1 MSKLHSAFRIPHS
14 ALRLDPGYLVVL
26 VICLLAIWPFIG
38 RASLPQETDAELHI
52 FRLLELSYL
61 VRGGEFYP
69 RWAPNFYHG
78 YGYPIFNY
86 YAPLTY
92 YLGLPVELL
101 PRLDAV
107 DGVKTV
113 FILGLLAAGF
123 GMYGFVRDNWGRPA
137 GYVAAAI
144 YVYAPYVQYVDP
156 IARGVLAESFSLG
169 LFPLALWALDR
180 LRRGP
185 TFWRWIT
192 AVFLTA
198 ALILSHNLLGMFSLA
213 ILFAWAAWLMVNGQW
228 SMVNGQ
234 QATSHQPPAT
244 SHQPPATGNRPPAT
258 SHQQPFLFV
267 FAALALGVLLSAF
280 FWLPLFLERNAVNLN
295 TLIGAGDN
303 YDFRTHFLSLG
314 EMLAFSRRLD
324 WGATEPLFV
333 FNLGVAQWLLGG
345 LGLVALLLR
354 RARQSWHAAFFAV
367 SLAFLLFLMLP
378 VSTFLWEAIP
388 LLPYFQFPWRLLGP
402 TAAMLAVLS
411 GVGVAALLEWR
422 NWSEKAKGGITAV
435 AVSLP
440 ILLGLPLT
448 QPAPWPDFGEVFPL
462 RMSLIEH
469 NGRWLGT
476 TSTADYVPATVDM
489 IPERKGNVV
498 AGFLTDTPLDRVNR
512 LALPEGAT
520 VIGEELS
527 PLHFRYT
534 VDAPDYFWLRLF
546 LFDFPG
552 WTVRLDGEVVETE
565 LGRPEGF
572 IVVPVPAGQ
581 HTVEVHFQ
589 DTPARTLGWLI
600 SGLALLATLLIGFRI
615 LDLRLT
621 IDDRPSQFTIH
632 NSQFTIP
639 SRFTLIAA
647 LSITAVTLLLLQ
659 PLNLLHH
666 NSADFRAE
674 PAQQQVWA
682 DFGEQIALIG
692 YDISAKTAR
701 PGDMVTVTLYWQAQ
715 RPLDINYQSF
725 LHVLSPDGVLVAQS
739 DHLNPGDFPTRRW
752 PTDKYVRD
760 VHTFTLPPDLPPG
773 DYAIKTGLWVQTE
786 GWRLPLVDAA
796 GQQIGDAYLL
806 STLPVR

>member
-1 MSKLHSAFRIPHS
+1 VNRNPKSAIRNPKS
-14 ALRLDPGYLVVL
+14 ELPGYLVVL
-26 VICLLAIWPFIG
+26 AICLLAIWPFIG

-92 YLGLPVELL
+92 YLGLPLELL
-101 PRLDAV
+101 PGFDAV
-107 DGVKTV
+107 DGVKFV
-113 FILGLLAAGF
+113 FVLGLLAAGF

-137 GYVAAAI
+137 GYVAAAA

-180 LRRGP
+180 LRRGA

-198 ALILSHNLLGMFSLA
+198 ALLLSHNLLGMFSLA
-213 ILFAWAAWLMVNGQW
+213 ILFAWAAWLMVNRQLLI
-228 SMVNGQ
+228 VNGQ
-234 QATSHQPPAT
+234 QATNNQQPAT
-244 SHQPPATGNRPPAT
+244 SN
-258 SHQQPFLFV
+258 QQHFV
-267 FAALALGVLLSAF
+267 LAALLLGFLLSAF

-303 YDFRTHFLSLG
+303 YDFRTHFLSWG

-345 LGLVALLLR
+345 LGLVALALR
-354 RARQSWHAAFFAV
+354 RARQPWHAAFFAV

-422 NWSEKAKGGITAV
+422 DWSEKVKGGITAV

-440 ILLGLPLT
+440 ILFALPLT

-489 IPERKGNVV
+489 IPERNGNVV

-512 LALPEGAT
+512 LALPEGAI

-534 VDAPDYFWLRLF
+534 IDAPDYFWLRLF

-552 WTVRLDGEVVETE
+552 WTVRLDGAVVETE

-572 IVVPVPAGQ
+572 IVVPVSAGQ
-581 HTVEVHFQ
+581 HIVDVRFQ

-615 LDLRLT
+615 SDFGLRILT
-621 IDDRPSQFTIH
+621 SQFTIH

-639 SRFTLIAA
+639 DRFTLITA
-647 LSITAVTLLLLQ
+647 LSLTAVTLLLLQ

-692 YDISAKTAR
+692 YDISTQTAR
-701 PGDMVTVTLYWQAQ
+701 PGEAVVMTLYWQAQ

-725 LHVLSPDGVLVAQS
+725 LHILSPDGVLVAQS

-760 VHTFTLPPDLPPG
+760 VHTFTLPADLPPG
-773 DYAIKTGLWVQTE
+773 DYPIKTGLWVQTE
-786 GWRLPLVDAA
+786 GWRLPLLNAS
-796 GQQIGDAYLL
+796 GQQIDDAYLL
-806 STLPVR
+806 SNLPVR